1 MNAGHS
7 WSLAG
12 SFGMPESPAAKF
24 GSIRSLGHYLRAVSF
39 RRGEGA
45 DGRPSRLAEGQSG
58 SRWSLGGRRALP
70 LSKIW
75 ALSRQRNTKRSGL
88 NSQAAP
94 VSRIGYR
101 MPRSLSG

>member
-7 WSLAG
+7 WSLAR
-12 SFGMPESPAAKF
+12 SFGMPESPAARL
-24 GSIRSLGHYLRAVSF
+24 GSIRSLGHYLRAGSS
-39 RRGEGA
+39 RKGGGA

-58 SRWSLGGRRALP
+58 SRSSLGGRRALP
-70 LSKIW
+70 RSQLW

-88 NSQAAP
+88 SSQATP

>member
-7 WSLAG
+7 WLLAG
-12 SFGMPESPAAKF
+12 SFDMPESPTARF
-24 GSIRSLGHYLRAVSF
+24 GSIRSLGHYLRAGSS
-39 RRGEGA
+39 RRGGGA
-45 DGRPSRLAEGQSG
+45 DGRPSRLAEGQTG
-58 SRWSLGGRRALP
+58 SRWFLGGRRALP
-70 LSKIW
+70 RSKLW

-88 NSQAAP
+88 SSQATP